1 MKQFKF
7 FLLFILNFEISFL
20 YFGPIIR
27 REFQG
32 EDIESTHFS
41 KSKDMGP
48 CTCNLTRHCDYRC
61 CCDEE
66 DCPPEKIKEWRDENI
81 CIDSHKQLF
90 EDYYC
95 HNKKNTFSYNKNNAT
110 LSIKDHIYNIMCIQ
124 FDNSGEM
131 EEFYEEKSD
140 DDPIKDW
147 IDSFFK
153 PSTVNNGRR
162 AANNI
167 YKYGQKINNDEIFEE
182 QIFSK
187 DCTGKLN
194 IYYGKPFESSC
205 DTPICF
211 DINTLS
217 RKLDSQKK
225 YEIYGDGKDK
235 NNKITEVTYILEYN
249 NDTISNSKTVKI
261 LYEKKSGDLTTLK
274 TTLKIKW
281 KNLNNEKRGSPIG
294 YQQGTPL
301 KISISGF
308 YYENGFVIGMTDEN
322 GDCIINENDI
332 VSPYSIRFKNNI
344 MYSCRTNDYSNTIIY
359 KTFCNSQD
367 LKVAIAPNSTLSE
380 KNGWIELNKDK
391 NCENNDMDIHLIFF
405 YYKDIIKDAKLIIN
419 NKDTTKKE
427 KDKEGII
434 SLSIK
439 FLDINSF
446 SINNKNNKITS
457 LSLNTE

>member
-1 MKQFKF
+1 MKQLKF

-20 YFGPIIR
+20 YFGPTISR
-27 REFQG
+27 QFQG

-61 CCDEE
+61 CCDDE

-140 DDPIKDW
+140 DEPIKDW

-153 PSTVNNGRR
+153 QSTVNNGGS
-162 AANNI
+162 ATSYI
-167 YKYGQKINNDEIFEE
+167 YKYGQKVSNNAIFDQNILRSEY
-182 QIFSK
+182 
-187 DCTGKLN
+187 TNKLN
-194 IYYGKPFESSC
+194 IYYGKSFEFSC
-205 DTPICF
+205 KINDSFSIDTIG
-211 DINTLS
+211 
-217 RKLDSQKK
+217 RKLDSQNK
-225 YEIYGDGKDK
+225 YEIYGDK
-235 NNKITEVTYILEYN
+235 NNNISEITYILEYN
-249 NDTISNSKTVKI
+249 NDTINSKTIKI
-261 LYEKKSGDLTTLK
+261 LYEKKSVDL

-301 KISISGF
+301 KILISNF

-359 KTFCNSQD
+359 KTFCNGKD

-419 NKDTTKKE
+419 NKDTKKE
-427 KDKEGII
+427 NDKEGII